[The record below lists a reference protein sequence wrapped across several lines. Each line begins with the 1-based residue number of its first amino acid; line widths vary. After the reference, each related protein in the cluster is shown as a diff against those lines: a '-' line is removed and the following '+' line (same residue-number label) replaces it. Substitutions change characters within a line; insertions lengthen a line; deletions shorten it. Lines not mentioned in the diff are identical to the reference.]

1 MKISK
6 LQLKNFKR
14 FTDLT
19 IDNIPSETKLVLL
32 IGSNGS
38 GKSTVFDAFSFI
50 NNRIKRDIGLAED
63 YTDYYRK
70 NKKVASEVS
79 IKFDNN
85 DEVILPD
92 NSYIDIKLPEETFY
106 GRTSYRQIPKLTRT
120 ALGQNKYA
128 SSEKDFD
135 KDSDRPKYFIERDNR
150 FENDIEKIT
159 EAILKEFFRGNQS
172 TEKIRERYIDPINKA
187 LKNIFG
193 EGNGTKFELIEILP
207 PIEGKTAQINFRKG
221 VSEIHYNYL
230 SAGEKEVFNL
240 LINIH
245 SRVSMYQNTIYFFD
259 EIDLHLNTKLQY
271 NFLKEI

>member
-14 FTDLT
+14 FTNLT

-106 GRTSYRQIPKLTRT
+106 GRTSYRQIPKL
-120 ALGQNKYA
+120 
-128 SSEKDFD
+128 
-135 KDSDRPKYFIERDNR
+135 
-150 FENDIEKIT
+150 
-159 EAILKEFFRGNQS
+159 
-172 TEKIRERYIDPINKA
+172 
-187 LKNIFG
+187 
-193 EGNGTKFELIEILP
+193 
-207 PIEGKTAQINFRKG
+207 
-221 VSEIHYNYL
+221 
-230 SAGEKEVFNL
+230 
-240 LINIH
+240 
-245 SRVSMYQNTIYFFD
+245 
-259 EIDLHLNTKLQY
+259 
-271 NFLKEI
+271 